1 MRTPFFFLYYLLSL
15 VLYIIAIPIIL
26 YLSFKS
32 KYKESL
38 PARFFLQNTP
48 RFKKEGIWF
57 HACSLGE
64 AKALEPLIRN
74 IEHADVNISV
84 ITHTGFSAASASYK
98 NANVRY
104 LPYELFLPFWQN
116 KQRLLIVLEAE
127 FWYMLFVTAF
137 SKGTKLVLLNA
148 RISERSYPKYL
159 KMKWFYKKLF
169 ACVDTIYVQSSIDKE
184 RFESLGASKIK
195 VIGNIKLAQT
205 IKTTRLYNKA
215 KGLTIVGGSTH
226 PSEEKLLIEA
236 FLEFKKEQEEEIH
249 LVIVPRHPERFKEV
263 AEMMQLYAD
272 SNKLSF
278 SHFSKSKALD
288 ADMILVDQ
296 MGELNNIYQVSDIA
310 VLGGGFAEIGGHNP
324 LEPIAFGCKLISG
337 KHIFNQKELF
347 SYVKDAQ
354 VIEEDELVSA
364 LVKSLTMPATHID
377 ETVDLDE
384 INALIKEYDFE

>member
-1 MRTPFFFLYYLLSL
+1 
-15 VLYIIAIPIIL
+15 L

-32 KYKESL
+32 KYKKSL

-48 RFKKEGIWF
+48 PFKKEGIWF

-74 IEHADVNISV
+74 IEKADVNISV
-84 ITHTGFSAASASYK
+84 ITHTGFTAASSSYK

-116 KQRLLIVLEAE
+116 RQRLLIVLEAE

-159 KMKWFYKKLF
+159 KMAWFYRKLF
-169 ACVDTIYVQSSIDKE
+169 ACVDTIYVQSLIDKE
-184 RFESLGASKIK
+184 RFESLGATNIK
-195 VIGNIKLAQT
+195 VIGNIKLAQR
-205 IKTTRLYNKA
+205 IKATTLYNKP

-236 FLEFKKEQEEEIH
+236 FLEFKEKHQEELH

-263 AEMMQLYAD
+263 GEMMQAYAD
-272 SNKLSF
+272 KHNLSF

-288 ADMILVDQ
+288 ADMILVDE

-310 VLGGGFAEIGGHNP
+310 ILGGGFAPIGGHNP

-337 KHIFNQKELF
+337 KYIFNQKELF

-354 VIEEDELVSA
+354 VIEEDELAQA
-364 LVKSLTMPATHID
+364 LEKALKMPVAHID

-384 INALIKEYDFE
+384 INQLIKEYDFE

>member
-1 MRTPFFFLYYLLSL
+1 MRTPFFFLYIILSL
-15 VLYIIAIPIIL
+15 LLYIIAIPIIL

-32 KYKESL
+32 KYKKSL

-48 RFKKEGIWF
+48 PFKKEGIWF

-74 IEHADVNISV
+74 IEKADVNISV
-84 ITHTGFSAASASYK
+84 ITHTGFTAASSSYK

-116 KQRLLIVLEAE
+116 RQRLLIVLEAE

-159 KMKWFYKKLF
+159 KMAWFYRKLF
-169 ACVDTIYVQSSIDKE
+169 ACVDTIYVQSLIDKE
-184 RFESLGASKIK
+184 RFESLGATNIK
-195 VIGNIKLAQT
+195 VIGNIKLAQR
-205 IKTTRLYNKA
+205 IKATTLYNKP

-236 FLEFKKEQEEEIH
+236 FLEFKEKHQEELH

-263 AEMMQLYAD
+263 GEMMQAYAD
-272 SNKLSF
+272 KHNLSF

-288 ADMILVDQ
+288 ADMILVDE

-310 VLGGGFAEIGGHNP
+310 ILGGGFAPIGGHNP

-337 KHIFNQKELF
+337 KYIFNQKELF

-354 VIEEDELVSA
+354 VIEEDELAQA
-364 LVKSLTMPATHID
+364 LEKALKMPVAHID

-384 INALIKEYDFE
+384 INQLIKEYDFE